1 MSVIPENECQGKLIS
16 HAAST
21 SPPQSLASVGA
32 ADVNQTLA
40 LGKVFA
46 ESGFFADTRAAA
58 QAVVKVLAGRELG
71 FGPVASMTGVNIIKG
86 RVTLSANL
94 IAAAVRRSGRYDYR
108 VRRLDDQG
116 CEIEFLMSG
125 EVIGMSSFT
134 MDDAK
139 KAGLAGGD
147 NWRKYPR
154 NMLFA
159 RAISNGAKWFCP
171 DVFGGSPV
179 YTPDELDPTAKLD
192 PDTGS
197 MVSSLTSAA
206 VDVEVVEAE
215 PATGTEDLPARVA
228 ALVAE
233 TNTDVSRLLTHYQA
247 AAIDDLTPA
256 QCTEAI
262 QTLTV
267 RKNAQQISVSVPL
280 TKMGG
285 VPNGHDQ

>member
-1 MSVIPENECQGKLIS
+1 MSDIPENVNPGKLIS
-16 HAAST
+16 HGALTS
-21 SPPQSLASVGA
+21 SPPPGAGA
-32 ADVNQTLA
+32 ADVNRTLA

-58 QAVVKVLAGRELG
+58 QAVVKVLAGQELG

-94 IAAAVRRSGRYDYR
+94 IAAAIRRSGRYDYR

-116 CEIEFLMSG
+116 SEIEFLMSG

-159 RAISNGAKWFCP
+159 RAMSNGAKWYCP
-171 DVFGGSPV
+171 DVFGGTPV
-179 YTPDELDPTAKLD
+179 YTLDELDPAAKLD
-192 PDTGS
+192 PDTGG
-197 MVSSLTSAA
+197 MVSPLASAA
-206 VDVEVVEAE
+206 VDVEVIKAGSV
-215 PATGTEDLPARVA
+215 TGIKDLRARVA
-228 ALVAE
+228 ALAAE
-233 TNTDVSRLLTHYQA
+233 TNTDVSKLLTHYQA

-256 QCTEAI
+256 QCAEAI
-262 QTLTV
+262 QTFTV

-285 VPNGHDQ
+285 VPHGHDE